1 MLRETRSNFS
11 GFKQQD
17 IMHEEGPS
25 IINPR
30 YLASLCI
37 TKHFKQ
43 LRRRL
48 IMMVIQ
54 RTSLRG
60 CNSALGG
67 ELRNSCTAAVNVFFF
82 CLGLIRQVIKPIWR
96 VLTLQEFFWCSVFFF
111 FFRFFV
117 CRNLVRTMRR
127 RLLGNSE
134 AIDLVNREV
143 LGVCGA
149 DLHPRRASTCKPRP
163 RHRVSWCRTAIH
175 VEGLEMGA
183 RLALK
188 GLSAEGWEHQTNIRP
203 SLQIYST
210 MITRNDGY
218 CSVIMAL

>member
-1 MLRETRSNFS
+1 MRPCIWPLRRSETRSESVLVTTWIVHERQQKVAFFCSRYTEANPKPSAIFTNSYKTPLNQSIVNSKNPANSMLRETRSNFS

-43 LRRRL
+43 LRRCL

-67 ELRNSCTAAVNVFFF
+67 ELCNSCTAAVNVFFF

-96 VLTLQEFFWCSVFFF
+96 VLTLQEFF
-111 FFRFFV
+111 
-117 CRNLVRTMRR
+117 
-127 RLLGNSE
+127 
-134 AIDLVNREV
+134 
-143 LGVCGA
+143 
-149 DLHPRRASTCKPRP
+149 
-163 RHRVSWCRTAIH
+163 
-175 VEGLEMGA
+175 
-183 RLALK
+183 
-188 GLSAEGWEHQTNIRP
+188 
-203 SLQIYST
+203 
-210 MITRNDGY
+210 
-218 CSVIMAL
+218 